1 MTQRSRTDNIQMF
14 LEYDVDGERS
24 GVHLKG
30 DSFLHTPGKGEPPVS
45 SWEESPSVIPG
56 MYAEDSRSIMG

>member
-1 MTQRSRTDNIQMF
+1 MF

-30 DSFLHTPGKGEPPVS
+30 DSFLHTPDKGEPPVS